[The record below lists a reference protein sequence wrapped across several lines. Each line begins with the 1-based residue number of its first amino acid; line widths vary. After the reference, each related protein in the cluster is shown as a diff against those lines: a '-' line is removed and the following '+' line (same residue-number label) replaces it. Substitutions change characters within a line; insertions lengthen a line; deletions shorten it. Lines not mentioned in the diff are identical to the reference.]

1 MISCGNNTTKNEDA
15 GIAALSSSEKLPS
28 LTLKDIDG
36 NTLNLSDFKGKKV
49 FVNMW
54 ATWCPP
60 CRAEMPSIQQLYER
74 TKEKNVQF
82 VMIAL
87 DEDFSKSISYLQST
101 AFLLPAFHPA
111 GTLPPLLD
119 VEGIPATFI
128 FDETGA
134 LIKKIEGTENYNTSE
149 YVKLLSR

>member
-36 NTLNLSDFKGKKV
+36 NMLNLSDFKGKKV